1 MMSFESAQKILQ
13 MYYQTNQQRINAS
26 MEMAYNEALSRFKSE
41 SAAREAAL
49 EILAEEEKSWRAYQK
64 EIAQIR
70 REQMKGNIQIAKINS
85 ERAFYNAKEQ
95 AKVNDINAMRKYKKG
110 EKQAEISAIAGV
122 KFKQLTDRTKQS
134 ATDYADQQATSKGIF
149 NSELEAV
156 TSNLIGLLQ
165 DRKATDTDVYRIA
178 HTNRNQTLHGGL
190 DKARRM
196 SELTQK
202 DATLPEGADKDLLGK
217 IRLKDLGNQIL
228 EQVASA
234 TGRDLD
240 DPRIKYL
247 HELIFEGSSVD
258 PVNATGRL
266 NDVLEITDA
275 DQSKAYNLEYNSYY
289 NAYKPVMRGGS
300 IRIKGDPPMKEAIL
314 KEEIELS
321 DLGGE
326 DLARRASDVF
336 DALNARDDTPFE
348 IDAEERKSISQDAF
362 DAYEELKRVVPKDP
376 LAVTFEERTLLDDA
390 ALERQLSILRQRQQ
404 IGRMS
409 PYMASPEVIRAR
421 AGELLEP
428 GAKRTQINIPA
439 SAQRYYATENE
450 AFKLSDRSD
459 LDVQNMG
466 VPEQAGVSL
475 YKEMFDPTQGTLKDG
490 QQYDQVLNRINE
502 FFPENKEQQLR
513 AISAFNSRAM
523 ALQRSRNPLV
533 MKDGEQN
540 IDYLEAL
547 KALGK

>member
-1 MMSFESAQKILQ
+1 MSFESAQKILQ
-13 MYYQTNQQRINAS
+13 MYYQTNQQRINTS
-26 MEMAYNEALSRFKSE
+26 MQMAYNEALSRFKSE

-49 EILAEEEKSWRAYQK
+49 DILANEEKSWRAYQK

-85 ERAFYNAKEQ
+85 ERAFYNQKEI
-95 AKVNDINAMRKYKKG
+95 AKVNDTNALRKYKKG

-122 KFKQLTDRTKQS
+122 KFKQLTDRTKQK
-134 ATDYADQQATSKGIF
+134 ATDYADEQATSKGIF
-149 NSELEAV
+149 NSELEGV
-156 TSNLIGLLQ
+156 TSDLILVLQ
-165 DRKATDTDVYRIA
+165 NPSATDTDVYRAA

-228 EQVASA
+228 VQVAEA

-240 DPRIKYL
+240 DPQIKYL
-247 HELIFEGSSVD
+247 HELIFEGRADD

-275 DQSKAYNLEYNSYY
+275 DQSKAYDLEYNSYY
-289 NAYKPVMRGGS
+289 EAYKPVRRGGS
-300 IRIKGDPPMKEAIL
+300 IRIKGEPPMKEAIL
-314 KEEIELS
+314 KEEIELP

-348 IDAEERKSISQDAF
+348 IDAQERESISQDAF

-409 PYMASPEVIRAR
+409 PYMASPEVIRSR

-450 AFKLSDRSD
+450 AFKLSDRTD

-490 QQYDQVLNRINE
+490 QQYDQVLNRIND
-502 FFPENKEQQLR
+502 FFPENKEKQLR